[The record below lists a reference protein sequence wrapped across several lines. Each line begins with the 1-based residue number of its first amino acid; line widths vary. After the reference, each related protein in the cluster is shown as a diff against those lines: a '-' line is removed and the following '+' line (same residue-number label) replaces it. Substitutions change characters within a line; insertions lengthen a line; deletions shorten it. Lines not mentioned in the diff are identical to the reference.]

1 MRRRAFITLLGGA
14 VTSWPYAARSQQRER
29 VRRIGF
35 LSGAARPVS
44 LESSLYDSF
53 LQGLRELGYVE
64 GRDFVVEW
72 RFAEGR
78 NEIIPALAAELVRS
92 NADVIVLTTSTAV
105 RPTQE
110 LTKTIPIIMGI
121 SYDPVGNGFID
132 SLARPGGNTTGLTSS
147 AHDTAPK
154 QLELLGAIVP
164 KLTRVGVLVN
174 PDGPYVTSL
183 MKNLYAAANTAGIDL
198 TRIDADKAQDID
210 SAFAAVNQRGGQGI
224 VVVSDALFTAQRYR
238 IAELALA
245 GRLPSVFQQ
254 REYAEAGG
262 LLSYGQGFREFFRR
276 AAFYV
281 DKIFRGVKPADLP
294 VEQPTK
300 FDLVINLKTAKA
312 LGLTVPPTLL
322 TACRR
327 GDRMRRREFIKIISG
342 SAAAWPL
349 AARAAA

>member
-1 MRRRAFITLLGGA
+1 VKRREFITVLGGSVA
-14 VTSWPYAARSQQRER
+14 WPFAARSQQGER
-29 VRRIGF
+29 VHRIGF

-154 QLELLGAIVP
+154 QLELLGSIVP
-164 KLTRVGVLVN
+164 NLTRVGVLVN
-174 PDGPYVTSL
+174 PDGPYVSSL

-198 TRIDADKAQDID
+198 TRMDAGKAQDVD
-210 SAFAAVNQRGGQGI
+210 SAFAAVNQRGGLKGI

-254 REYAEAGG
+254 REY
-262 LLSYGQGFREFFRR
+262 
-276 AAFYV
+276 V
-281 DKIFRGVKPADLP
+281 DAV
-294 VEQPTK
+294 
-300 FDLVINLKTAKA
+300 A
-312 LGLTVPPTLL
+312 L
-322 TACRR
+322 
-327 GDRMRRREFIKIISG
+327 
-342 SAAAWPL
+342 
-349 AARAAA
+349 

>member
-1 MRRRAFITLLGGA
+1 VRRRDFITLVGGVA
-14 VTSWPYAARSQQRER
+14 AGWPLAARAQQGER
-29 VRRIGF
+29 MRRIGF

-44 LESSLYDSF
+44 WESSLYGGF
-53 LQGLRELGYVE
+53 LQALRELGYVE

-92 NADVIVLTTSTAV
+92 NVDVIVLTTSMAV
-105 RPTQE
+105 RPTQQ
-110 LTKTIPIIMGI
+110 LTQTIPIIMGI
-121 SYDPVGNGFID
+121 SYDPVGNGFVD

-147 AHDTAPK
+147 ADDTAPK
-154 QLELLGAIVP
+154 QLELLRAMVP
-164 KLTRVGVLVN
+164 NLTRVGVLVN

-183 MKNLYAAANTAGIDL
+183 IKNLYAAAQTVGIVL
-198 TRIDADKAQDID
+198 TRMDAGKTQDID
-210 SAFAAVNQRGGQGI
+210 SAFATMNERGGLEGI

-238 IAELALA
+238 IAELAFA

-254 REYAEAGG
+254 REYVEAGG
-262 LLSYGQGFREFFRR
+262 LMSYGQGFRDFFRR

-281 DKIFRGVKPADLP
+281 DKIFRGAKPADLP

-322 TACRR
+322 T
-327 GDRMRRREFIKIISG
+327 
-342 SAAAWPL
+342 L
-349 AARAAA
+349 ADEVIE